1 MRSIK
6 RLSAERAIVVACGDA
21 RVYYEVVRELKRHS
35 IRFAVAREPRAKLV
49 ADALITDS
57 PPKGSG
63 LEVVDVRRVRP
74 GVPLLLDVCRA
85 LLGESILNEV
95 VLGVDPGEE
104 MGVVL
109 VADGVLVL
117 GFSTRD
123 PSRLAEVA
131 RGVVEYGR
139 YREFVAKVGSSPGC
153 ASVVAALTKAGCPR
167 VRLVDESR
175 VSGLARL
182 YSRVLGLRDENVA
195 AAYAICLA

>member
-1 MRSIK
+1 MRSIR
-6 RLSAERAIVVACGDA
+6 RLSAERTIVVACSDA
-21 RVYYEVVRELKRHS
+21 RMYYEVVRELKRHG
-35 IRFAVAREPRAKLV
+35 IRFAIAREPRARLI

-57 PPKGSG
+57 PPEGSG

-123 PSRLAEVA
+123 PSRLTEIA
-131 RGVVEYGR
+131 RDVVEYGG
-139 YREFVAKVGSSPGC
+139 YREFAAKVGSSPGC
-153 ASVVAALTKAGCPR
+153 ASVVAALTEAGCPR

-182 YSRVLGLRDENVA
+182 YSRVLNLKDENVA